1 MITQFIKKHTSW
13 LIFGKRFMK
22 YGLILAI
29 LMLMIIP
36 LYFKSYTLAKQ
47 LTLDKSES
55 KLLDG
60 VESLE
65 QQVLRAQ
72 TITSLLLQ
80 EESFMHLFFL
90 QGVPSSGYYM
100 DIKVLQAKLKTLAL
114 TQDMYSNVYIRFKDN
129 PVFISNYISSD
140 DYEDVYARYYRYG
153 NLSAEEWQDR
163 LFGENYTMKLFP
175 AKEVFSSYYSRK
187 PFDGI
192 TAVINNSY
200 FNAIEQKSVL
210 AIDMDREDLV
220 GKLLYADQTDD
231 HFVYI
236 ADKEGRIL
244 LSHNYET
251 GDPLETAETLGE
263 IEISGSKYI
272 LLTRSSERLGLQVV
286 VGIPAEAF
294 ADNVNS
300 LLELVVLYVLAGM
313 ALTMLLAFLFSMRE
327 TNSLKK
333 LVETAARSTQQSFTL
348 RNEFEYLDNAF
359 TEIHTRSEQQQG
371 RIEALNDSIKYSI
384 AKHMLILGAFTER
397 EKEETESYFGSA
409 FERFGVVKAIYKVD
423 GPHAGLKAVQQNI
436 GLQLEERFNAVMRH
450 RPLALNF
457 HTNETVFILF
467 FDPEENAVGRSEIKV
482 RLSELIRS
490 LNAETSL
497 AMTVSIGVSEIMSGP
512 EQAKA
517 AYQQAKYA
525 LGVNENEVASGVY
538 LFELPSVDS
547 DIRPSFDNAL
557 LLKLHDA
564 LIAGETS
571 LVSQILDDCLGL
583 LADYSLTEQEQL
595 QIFFSVR
602 QTVFSAHKV
611 IGGDKSGSG
620 EQTLTIPAYDQSQD
634 MIRLADRL
642 RRTAFDLCDIV
653 IGNKKS
659 NNNRLKTDILNYIG
673 AHYGDASLS
682 AGSIASEL
690 LISEKY
696 VFSFVKEQTGKSL
709 GKYIEEIRLLNAEQL
724 LLTTDYSNNRIWKL
738 CGFGSENTFYRAFSK
753 KHGVTPTVWR
763 ENQSSLTD

>member
-1 MITQFIKKHTSW
+1 MVTEFIKRHTSW
-13 LIFGKRFMK
+13 VIFGKRFIK

-29 LMLMIIP
+29 LVLMIIP

-72 TITSLLLQ
+72 TITNLLLQ

-90 QGVPSSGYYM
+90 KGAPSSGYYM
-100 DIKVLQAKLKTLAL
+100 DIKVVQSKLKSLAL

-153 NLSAEEWQDR
+153 NLTAEEWQDR

-210 AIDMDREDLV
+210 AIDMDREDLI
-220 GKLLYADQTDD
+220 GKLLYEDQTDD

-236 ADKEGRIL
+236 VDSEDRIL
-244 LSHNYET
+244 FSHNYEA
-251 GDPLETAETLGE
+251 GDPLETAETLAE
-263 IEISGSKYI
+263 TEISGGKFI

-286 VGIPAEAF
+286 VGIPAGAF
-294 ADNVNS
+294 EENVNS
-300 LLELVVLYVLAGM
+300 LIELVVLYVVAGM
-313 ALTMLLAFLFSMRE
+313 ALTVLLALLFSMRE
-327 TNSLKK
+327 TNALKK

-384 AKHMLILGAFTER
+384 VKHMLILGAFTER
-397 EKEETESYFGSA
+397 EKEEAESYFGSA
-409 FERFGVVKAIYKVD
+409 FERFCVVKAMYKVD
-423 GPHAGLKAVQQNI
+423 GPRAELKAVQHNI
-436 GLQLEERFNAVMRH
+436 GLELEERFNAVMRH

-457 HTNETVFILF
+457 HANETVFILF
-467 FDPEENAVGRSEIKV
+467 FDPEDNAVGRSDIKV

-490 LNAETSL
+490 LNAESPL
-497 AMTVSIGVSEIMSGP
+497 AVTVSIGVSEVMSGP

-538 LFELPSVDS
+538 LFELPSDES
-547 DIRPSFDNAL
+547 DTRPSFDNAV

-571 LVSQILDDCLGL
+571 LVSQILEDCLGL
-583 LADYSLTEQEQL
+583 LAEYSLTEQEQL

-611 IGGDKSGSG
+611 IGGDKSNPGG
-620 EQTLTIPAYDQSQD
+620 QALTIPSYDQSQD
-634 MIRLADRL
+634 IIRLADRL

-659 NNNRLKTDILNYIG
+659 NNNRLKSDILNYIG
-673 AHYGDASLS
+673 AHYGDAGLS
-682 AGSIASEL
+682 ASGIASEL

-724 LLTTDYSNNRIWKL
+724 LLTTDYANNRIWKL

-763 ENQSSLTD
+763 DNQSNLTD